1 MAKQI
6 IFADEA
12 RSKLLSGVRQLAST
26 VCITLGPKGRN
37 VGLDKKYGSAVITHD
52 GVTIAKEI
60 ELKDPYENMGAQLVK
75 EAATKTN
82 DVAGDGTTTATLLA
96 WKMIEGG
103 IRNIT
108 AGANPMQLRTGM
120 ELAMLDVT
128 KELEKMAVQIGDSQ
142 EKIAQVATVSAQNSE
157 MGELIAEV
165 LSQVGSD
172 GVITVEEAQTMGLTK
187 EVVEGMQFDNGYI
200 SAYFVTDPA
209 RMEASYDD
217 AFILLTDK
225 KITSIQDILP
235 VIEKVLQSGKKELV
249 IIAEDIE
256 GEALATLVLNKLRG
270 AFSVLAVKAPA
281 FGERRKEILKDIAA
295 LTGGRVISEE
305 VGLKLE
311 EAGLADLGRST
322 RVVADKE
329 HTTIIGGKGN
339 KEEIQ
344 SRISELKILIDKSKS
359 DFDKDK
365 FAERLAKLGGGIGV
379 IKVGAA
385 TEIELKEKKHRLED
399 AVQATKAA
407 VEEGIVPG
415 GGVALLH
422 ALRALE
428 AAESSSALSGDVKTG
443 FELVKAAL
451 MEPLMRIVENAGQDG
466 KVVIAK
472 IMDGAEGVGYNVMSG
487 KYVDMV
493 KDGIIDPK
501 KVTRSALQNAVSIA
515 STFLTMEA
523 AIVELPEP
531 KEAAA
536 AGGHGGGMGG
546 MGGMEG
552 MY

>member
-120 ELAMLDVT
+120 ELAMLEVT
-128 KELEKMAVQIGDSQ
+128 RELEEMAVQIGDSK

-305 VGLKLE
+305 VGLKIE
-311 EAGLADLGRST
+311 ETGLGDLGRCA

-329 HTTIIGGKGN
+329 HTTLIGGKGN

-422 ALRALE
+422 ALRGLE
-428 AAESSSALSGDVKTG
+428 AGDASAKLSGDVKTG

-472 IMDGAEGVGYNVMSG
+472 IMDGEAGIGYNVMSG

-546 MGGMEG
+546 MEG